1 MQINYK
7 KSLKLV
13 ILLITSLLIAT
24 ASATIYDYMYLN
36 GNVGVEGMSLAWVLG
51 PDNSTAGAQINGV
64 TGTLTNLKGPPNG
77 TRIYADPIRL
87 NNTGGSTITFNVT
100 IASITNSGG
109 VGTSALNST
118 YVKIYS
124 LNTSALMGTVTVWEN
139 GGQGSDVTGLSI
151 PANHMWRFQWEITWK
166 STATTSDSIA
176 VNLKIQVPVA

>member
-13 ILLITSLLIAT
+13 VLLITSLLIAT
-24 ASATIYDYMYLN
+24 VSATIYDYMYLT
-36 GNVGVEGMSLAWVLG
+36 GNIGVQGMSLAWVLG
-51 PDNSTAGAQINGV
+51 PDNSTAGTQINGV
-64 TGTLTNLKGPPNG
+64 SATLTNLKGPPNG
-77 TRIYADPIRL
+77 TRVYADPVRL

-100 IASITNSGG
+100 IAGITNSGG

-124 LNTSALMGTVTVWEN
+124 LNTSALMGTLKVWEN
-139 GGQGSDVTGLSI
+139 GAQGSDVIGLDI
-151 PANHMWRFQWEITWK
+151 PADHMWRFQWEVTWM

-176 VNLKIQVPVA
+176 ANLKIQVPVA